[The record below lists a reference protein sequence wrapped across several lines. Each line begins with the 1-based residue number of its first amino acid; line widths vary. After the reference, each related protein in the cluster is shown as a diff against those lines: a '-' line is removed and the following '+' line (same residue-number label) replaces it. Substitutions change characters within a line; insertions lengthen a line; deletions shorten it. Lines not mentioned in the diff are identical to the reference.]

1 MPSPEQL
8 SEFTRAF
15 GGQPVASQLDAL
27 FKIRPASPAQPPPMN
42 EELRRKI
49 EALYGERAAEEYEQ
63 RHAEANPLP

>member
-8 SEFTRAF
+8 SEFARTF
-15 GGQPVASQLDAL
+15 GGQTVGSQLDAL
-27 FKIRPASPAQPPPMN
+27 FRIRPGLPTQSPPMN
-42 EELRRKI
+42 EGLRRKI